1 MVQAG
6 LGKKRDPISKITR
19 VKKAGGMA
27 QVVEHQPSKYKARG
41 SLPVFL
47 HPCVGTY
54 VFFLA
59 MVHVCTQG
67 AE

>member
-1 MVQAG
+1 
-6 LGKKRDPISKITR
+6 
-19 VKKAGGMA
+19 
-27 QVVEHQPSKYKARG
+27 
-41 SLPVFL
+41 VFL